1 MLLSGGFYMAKILA
15 LDTSSDAC
23 SVAYSDGGELIDHF
37 ELAAKSHTQRALP
50 MVSELLAEAGV
61 SVTQLDAIA
70 FGAGPGSFTGLRI
83 GMGVV
88 QGLAFGANIPVLP
101 VSTLMAMA
109 YGRAVNQPAITVL
122 AALDARMGEVYWGLY
137 QCQGV
142 KHRPVALCADSVTH
156 PEAVAA
162 RIPQHSSFVGVG
174 SGWGYESLAALP
186 QQYQLEFY
194 PQARDIIRLAAM
206 QYAAGQ
212 ALPVDEAQLV
222 YLRNEVSWKKRQRIR
237 STLQ

>member
-1 MLLSGGFYMAKILA
+1 MAKILA

-23 SVAYSDGGELIDHF
+23 SVAFSDGGELIDRF

-50 MVSELLAEAGV
+50 MVSELLAEVGV
-61 SVTQLDAIA
+61 SVSQLDAIA

-88 QGLAFGANIPVLP
+88 QGLAFGADIPVLP

-109 YGRAVNQPAITVL
+109 YGRAIGQPSTPELNVL

-137 QCQGV
+137 QCQGATQ
-142 KHRPVALCADSVTH
+142 RPVVLCADSVTS
-156 PEAVAA
+156 PEAVAMH
-162 RIPQHSSFVGVG
+162 IPQHSSFVGVG
-174 SGWGYESLAALP
+174 SGWGYAPLAALTQSY
-186 QQYQLEFY
+186 QQEVY

-206 QYAAGQ
+206 QFAAGQ
-212 ALPVDEAQLV
+212 AQPVDEAQLA
-222 YLRNEVSWKKRQRIR
+222 YLRNEISWKKRQRIR
-237 STLQ
+237 PQAAH